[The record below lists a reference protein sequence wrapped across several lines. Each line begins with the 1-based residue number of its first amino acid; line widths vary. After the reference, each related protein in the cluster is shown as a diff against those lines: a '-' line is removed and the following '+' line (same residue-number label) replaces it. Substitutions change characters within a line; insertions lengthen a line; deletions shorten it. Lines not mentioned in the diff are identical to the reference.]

1 MGNMEAWLLCETI
14 AIILLAIV
22 QFRILMI
29 LNEMRK
35 K

>member
-1 MGNMEAWLLCETI
+1 MSNMEAWLLCETI

-29 LNEMRK
+29 LNKLEKR
-35 K
+35 